1 MGAEAHRPPPVGEA
15 TVADDDKP
23 RARRPRRWWPFVLVV
38 VLVLVVARVF
48 FVEPFK
54 TDGPSMLP
62 TLHSGDQVLVDKR
75 AYGGALP
82 RLGDLVVFH
91 RPRTGEVTL
100 KRVVGLPG
108 DTVGIEDGVLV
119 VNGRHRI
126 ESYAVPDAIDSVY
139 FGPVRVRAGTVFVLG
154 DNRAD
159 SIDSRDFGAVTKG
172 ELIGRVRGLI
182 WPPSRW

>member
-1 MGAEAHRPPPVGEA
+1 MGAEAHRPPPVAEA
-15 TVADDDKP
+15 SVAAADEP
-23 RARRPRRWWPFVLVV
+23 RARRQRRLWPYVLVV
-38 VLVLVVARVF
+38 VLVLAVARIY

-75 AYGGALP
+75 AYRDALP
-82 RLGDLVVFH
+82 RRGDLVVFH
-91 RPRTGEVTL
+91 RPRSGEVTL
-100 KRVVGLPG
+100 KRVVAVPG

-119 VNGRHRI
+119 VDGRHQT
-126 ESYAVPDAIDSVY
+126 ESYADPDAIDSVY
-139 FGPVRVRAGTVFVLG
+139 FGPVRVRPGTVFVLG

-172 ELIGRVRGLI
+172 ELIGRVRGLF